1 MEKPIKKCDNIH
13 FYLLSVLKVS
23 WSFLDIINAVNNANI
38 SLVFDRPVDFVKYLG
53 TVQRNATG
61 HIVGK
66 IINGTGSQDR
76 VQI

>member
-13 FYLLSVLKVS
+13 FYLLSVFKVPAL
-23 WSFLDIINAVNNANI
+23 LDIINAVNSANI

-61 HIVGK
+61 HIVGRNIK
-66 IINGTGSQDR
+66 GTGSRDR